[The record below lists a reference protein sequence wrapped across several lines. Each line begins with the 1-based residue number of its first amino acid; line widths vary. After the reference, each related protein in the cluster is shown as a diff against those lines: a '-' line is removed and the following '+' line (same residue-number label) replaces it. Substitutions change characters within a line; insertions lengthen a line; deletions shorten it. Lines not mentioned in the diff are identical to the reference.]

1 MKEKIKYN
9 FKNLYDTIQRPEMAI
24 LPGHLAFYFLMML
37 IPFLALIG
45 SLLTTIDITSK
56 TVTDIIYENLPD
68 VVADVVISISKQ
80 DTAAVSLWVLLIPTL
95 ILASNGTYS
104 VITVAN
110 SIYKVKDEN
119 MVKSYIINKIKS
131 FLMLF
136 VLITIF
142 IFLLLIPTFGNII
155 FKIIGQVITNEK
167 IINNVYYIMFNILK
181 YPVTFLL
188 VYISI
193 KILYLL
199 APNIKVKENKV
210 RYGAVIASVLL
221 VVSTIGYSIYIENF
235 STYETFYGGISSL
248 LILMLW
254 IYVVSYVFTLG
265 MALNVTHYKIREKQD
280 IAV

>member
-1 MKEKIKYN
+1 MKDKIKN
-9 FKNLYDTIQRPEMAI
+9 NLTNLYNTIQRPEMAI

-37 IPFLALIG
+37 IPLLALIG

-56 TVTDIIYENLPD
+56 TVTDIIYENLPHAI
-68 VVADVVISISKQ
+68 ADVIISISKE
-80 DTAAVSLWVLLIPTL
+80 DTSSVSLWILLIPTI

-110 SIYKVKDEN
+110 SIYKVKEN
-119 MVKSYIINKIKS
+119 NNILKRYILNKLKS
-131 FLMLF
+131 FLMLI
-136 VLITIF
+136 VLILIF

-155 FKIIGQVITNEK
+155 FKIIGNIITNEK
-167 IINNVYYIMFNILK
+167 IINNIYYIMFNILK

-188 VYISI
+188 VYFAI

-199 APNIKVKENKV
+199 APNVKIKQNKV
-210 RYGAVIASVLL
+210 RYGAIITSTLL
-221 VVSTIGYSIYIENF
+221 VISTFIYSVYIENF

-254 IYVVSYVFTLG
+254 IYVVSYIFTLG
-265 MALNVTHYKIREKQD
+265 IALNVTHYKLDRTN
-280 IAV
+280 